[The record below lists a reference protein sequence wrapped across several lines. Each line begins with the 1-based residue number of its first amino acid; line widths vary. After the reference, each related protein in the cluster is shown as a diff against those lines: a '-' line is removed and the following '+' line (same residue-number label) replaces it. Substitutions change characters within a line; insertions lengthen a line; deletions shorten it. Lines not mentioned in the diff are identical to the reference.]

1 MNDHKMGKSDHLERV
16 EEKQILKSKRSSFF
30 YPQVII
36 QRHLNKFSFHNQFIS
51 IKFPAIRSPKQ

>member
-30 YPQVII
+30 LPTG
-36 QRHLNKFSFHNQFIS
+36 NNSEA
-51 IKFPAIRSPKQ
+51 P